1 MLVLRGLKQEGGK
14 ANTWDCLELVTT
26 VGNWGSVLLG
36 SFMQGHASWNCPPE
50 A

>member
-36 SFMQGHASWNCPPE
+36 SYARPCILELST
-50 A
+50 